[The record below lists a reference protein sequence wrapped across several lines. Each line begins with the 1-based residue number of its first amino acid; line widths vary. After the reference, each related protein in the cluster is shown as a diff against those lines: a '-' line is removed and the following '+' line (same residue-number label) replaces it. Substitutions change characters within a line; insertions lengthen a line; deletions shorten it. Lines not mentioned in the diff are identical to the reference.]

1 MRNGDL
7 KMSKLALDPI
17 IGTTTWTPDATHTT
31 VGFTAKHLV
40 ITTVRGRF
48 QDVKGTM
55 TLNTEKPEAS
65 SVEVEIAVSSIDT
78 GVEQRDAHLVTS
90 DFLDVAAH
98 PLITFKSRRV
108 EGRPFLEGGRFK
120 IVGDLTIR
128 GVTREVTLDATYH
141 GVASDPWGGRRAGFQ
156 ASTAIDRRDY
166 GLNFNQALE
175 TGGLLVSNEV
185 KIEIE
190 LQATA
195 APAAKAA

>member
-1 MRNGDL
+1 
-7 KMSKLALDPI
+7 MSKLALDPI
-17 IGTTTWTPDATHTT
+17 VGTTTWTPDATHTT
-31 VGFTAKHLV
+31 IGFTAKHLV

-48 QDVKGTM
+48 RDVKGTM
-55 TLNTEKPEAS
+55 TLNAEKPEAS

-98 PLITFKSRRV
+98 PRITFKSRRV
-108 EGRPFLEGGRFK
+108 ERQPFVEGGRFK

-128 GVTREVTLDATYH
+128 GVTRDVTLDATYH
-141 GVASDPWGGRRAGFQ
+141 GATSDPWGGRRAGFQ
-156 ASTAIDRRDY
+156 ASTAIDRRDF
-166 GLNFNQALE
+166 GLNFNQTLE

-195 APAAKAA
+195 AVAAKAA